1 MTFPA
6 VTAPYGLQP
15 INRIDGMP
23 YAGAIRQIPVAA
35 GFGTAIFNGDT
46 VVINSDGVL
55 VKSTTTDSG
64 NIVGVCVGGQYVNS
78 SGQTVQGQFIPAL
91 ASTST
96 NLALAYVVDDPMA
109 LFKVAVVTSGT
120 TMGTAGRTVVG
131 SNLPLVLNAG
141 NTTTDSGNIVGVC
154 LGGQYVNSSG
164 QTIQGQFIPA
174 LASTSTNLALAYVV
188 DDPMALFKVAVVTS
202 GTTMGTAGRTVVG
215 SNLPLVLNA
224 GSTTT
229 GNSAFA
235 VTLTGAGTTATIPI
249 RVIDVVPETATAADT
264 YTELLVKIN
273 THQYNDTT
281 GV

>member
-1 MTFPA
+1 MAYPT
-6 VTAPYGLQP
+6 VSAPYGLQP

-35 GFGTAIFNGDT
+35 GFGTAIFDGDT
-46 VVINSDGVL
+46 VVINSDGYL
-55 VKSTTTDSG
+55 VKSTTTNSG
-64 NIVGVCVGGQYVNS
+64 DIVGVCLGGQYVNS
-78 SGQTVQGQFIPAL
+78 NGQTVQGQFIPAS

-131 SNLPLVLNAG
+131 SNLA
-141 NTTTDSGNIVGVC
+141 
-154 LGGQYVNSSG
+154 
-164 QTIQGQFIPA
+164 
-174 LASTSTNLALAYVV
+174 
-188 DDPMALFKVAVVTS
+188 
-202 GTTMGTAGRTVVG
+202 
-215 SNLPLVLNA
+215 LVLNA

-264 YTELLVKIN
+264 FTELLVKIN
-273 THQYNDTT
+273 THQYNNTT

>member
-1 MTFPA
+1 MAYPT
-6 VTAPYGLQP
+6 VSAPFGLQP

-35 GFGTAIFNGDT
+35 GFGTAIFDGDT
-46 VVINSDGVL
+46 VVINSDGYL
-55 VKSTTTDSG
+55 VKSTTTNSG
-64 NIVGVCVGGQYVNS
+64 DIVGVCVGGQYVNS

-91 ASTST
+91 ASTSS

-131 SNLPLVLNAG
+131 SNLALVLNAG
-141 NTTTDSGNIVGVC
+141 N
-154 LGGQYVNSSG
+154 
-164 QTIQGQFIPA
+164 
-174 LASTSTNLALAYVV
+174 
-188 DDPMALFKVAVVTS
+188 
-202 GTTMGTAGRTVVG
+202 
-215 SNLPLVLNA
+215 
-224 GSTTT
+224 TTT

-235 VTLTGAGTTATIPI
+235 VTLTGAGTTATLPI

-264 YTELLVKIN
+264 FTELLVKIN
-273 THQYNDTT
+273 THQYNNTT

>member
-1 MTFPA
+1 MAYPT
-6 VTAPYGLQP
+6 VSAPYGLQA

-35 GFGTAIFNGDT
+35 GFGTAIFDGDT
-46 VVINSDGVL
+46 VVINSDGYL

-64 NIVGVCVGGQYVNS
+64 NIVGVC
-78 SGQTVQGQFIPAL
+78 
-91 ASTST
+91 
-96 NLALAYVVDDPMA
+96 M
-109 LFKVAVVTSGT
+109 
-120 TMGTAGRTVVG
+120 
-131 SNLPLVLNAG
+131 
-141 NTTTDSGNIVGVC
+141 
-154 LGGQYVNSSG
+154 GGQYVNSSG

-215 SNLPLVLNA
+215 TNLALVLNA
-224 GSTTT
+224 GNTTT

-273 THQYNDTT
+273 THQYNNTT

>member
-1 MTFPA
+1 MAYPT
-6 VTAPYGLQP
+6 VSAPYGLQP

-35 GFGTAIFNGDT
+35 GFGTAIFDGDT
-46 VVINSDGVL
+46 VVINSDGFL

-78 SGQTVQGQFIPAL
+78 NGQTIQGQFIPAL
-91 ASTST
+91 ASTSG

-141 NTTTDSGNIVGVC
+141 NTTT
-154 LGGQYVNSSG
+154 
-164 QTIQGQFIPA
+164 
-174 LASTSTNLALAYVV
+174 
-188 DDPMALFKVAVVTS
+188 
-202 GTTMGTAGRTVVG
+202 
-215 SNLPLVLNA
+215 
-224 GSTTT
+224 

-235 VTLTGAGTTATIPI
+235 VSLTGAGTTATIPV
-249 RVIDVVPETATAADT
+249 RVIDVVPETATGADAFR
-264 YTELLVKIN
+264 ELLVKIN
-273 THQYNDTT
+273 THQYNNTT

>member
-1 MTFPA
+1 MAYPT
-6 VTAPYGLQP
+6 VDKPYGLQP

-35 GFGTAIFNGDT
+35 GFGTAIFDGDT
-46 VVINSDGVL
+46 VVINSDGFL

-64 NIVGVCVGGQYVNS
+64 NIVGVCMGGQYVNS
-78 SGQTVQGQFIPAL
+78 SGQTVQGQYIPAL
-91 ASTST
+91 ASTAS
-96 NLALAYVVDDPMA
+96 NLAYAYVVDDPMA

-131 SNLPLVLNAG
+131 SNIA
-141 NTTTDSGNIVGVC
+141 
-154 LGGQYVNSSG
+154 
-164 QTIQGQFIPA
+164 
-174 LASTSTNLALAYVV
+174 
-188 DDPMALFKVAVVTS
+188 
-202 GTTMGTAGRTVVG
+202 
-215 SNLPLVLNA
+215 LVLNA

-229 GNSAFA
+229 GNSAFGA
-235 VTLTGAGTTATIPI
+235 TLTGAGTTATIPL

-273 THQYNDTT
+273 THQYNNTT